1 MISYVDRWTG
11 PRRWRWTG
19 ASRSTARMEVSAFV
33 SECWCS
39 RSPTRTDP
47 VGRLPLSTQGC
58 PARAKGQRWM
68 HRDTPRHAVT
78 HKDTQRLLQR
88 HAEPQRDT
96 ETHWATQTQ
105 GQTETNTH
113 PHTKIHRDAQWLTQA
128 HTDTQRHRVAPEH
141 TQRHKDTVMRRSMQ
155 RHAETRRRLLIGNC
169 WPMLM
174 RLHACRGK
182 PVSVPS
188 NPCAHRSNARGL
200 WRSQCFRACHL
211 LQMAGQRDI
220 TCLEAC
226 MCLRVWLGIWLQLA
240 TLWYIPRLCNTPCGT
255 LFVLSWFAMLGAQVM
270 MAAELQ

>member
-1 MISYVDRWTG
+1 MDAQRHTETRSDTQRHTETLTET
-11 PRRWRWTG
+11 RRATER
-19 ASRSTARMEVSAFV
+19 
-33 SECWCS
+33 
-39 RSPTRTDP
+39 
-47 VGRLPLSTQGC
+47 
-58 PARAKGQRWM
+58 
-68 HRDTPRHAVT
+68 HRDTLSHTDTGTNRDKHTPT
-78 HKDTQRLLQR
+78 HKDTQRR
-88 HAEPQRDT
+88 TVAYTGAHGHT
-96 ETHWATQTQ
+96 ETQSGTGT
-105 GQTETNTH
+105 
-113 PHTKIHRDAQWLTQA
+113 
-128 HTDTQRHRVAPEH
+128 H

-226 MCLRVWLGIWLQLA
+226 MCLRVWLGI
-240 TLWYIPRLCNTPCGT
+240 
-255 LFVLSWFAMLGAQVM
+255 
-270 MAAELQ
+270 